1 MRRSP
6 VTFILSFFSMLAI
19 APAASGHVTYN
30 LSGYGSGIDGSID
43 GFDGRLDQPPVKWT
57 SGEAE
62 GYVGTLPVSWYCGL
76 HSPTQT
82 RVIQTGLAT
91 SPPSNSLRNRVNAS
105 SFPGL
110 PTDAVLAVGG
120 LSWHDPSTGQ
130 GWGHGLDYGLIH
142 VSELTQESVL
152 AQGPVKLNITLADDP
167 TDDRLVRLAYAL
179 YAGWDTSATSARHG
193 TFTTS
198 PSPVDNPLGSSG
210 LRLIGYAEASAPG
223 GTIANSYDV
232 DLADEGHYTIFIGAF
247 PEQGE
252 GPVAGQYTLT
262 AGVSPVGAANEQLAE
277 CQEDLSETQ
286 QTLEAM
292 TADADADT
300 VPDQRDTCASTPA
313 GQFVDQ
319 AGCSQAQFCAALPVT
334 NKAERKACKRADW
347 QNDEPSQKP
356 KQADC
361 RYVKS
366 SSACE
371 ALP

>member
-1 MRRSP
+1 MRRSI
-6 VTFILSFFSMLAI
+6 VAFILVFFGTLALT
-19 APAASGHVTYN
+19 PAVHGHATYN
-30 LSGYGSGIDGSID
+30 LSGYTAGIAGSTNGGD
-43 GFDGRLDQPPVKWT
+43 GFPADSTAMWTDGPPP
-57 SGEAE
+57 G
-62 GYVGTLPVSWYCGL
+62 GYAGTLPVSWYCGL
-76 HSPTQT
+76 HNPTQT
-82 RVIQTGLAT
+82 RVIQTANAT
-91 SPPSNSLRNRVNAS
+91 APPANSLLSKVN
-105 SFPGL
+105 
-110 PTDAVLAVGG
+110 TDAVLAVGG

-142 VSELTQESVL
+142 ASELTEAEVL

-167 TDDRLVRLAYAL
+167 ADDRLVRLAYAL
-179 YAGWDTSATSARHG
+179 YAGWDTSPTSVRHG

-210 LRLIGYAEASAPG
+210 LRLIGYAVASTPG

-232 DLADEGHYTIFIGAF
+232 DLADEGRYTILIGAL
-247 PEQGE
+247 PEQGSQT
-252 GPVAGQYTLT
+252 PVAGQYTLT
-262 AGVSPVGAANEQLAE
+262 AGVSPLGAANEQLVQ
-277 CQEDLSETQ
+277 CQENLSETQ

-319 AGCSQAQFCAALPVT
+319 AGCSQAQFCGALPVT
-334 NKAERKACKRADW
+334 TKAERKACKLADW
-347 QNDEPSQKP
+347 KNDEPSQKR